1 MFGVQKKR
9 GFLRFAADLFLVAAV
24 LSAASAPSLFAD
36 GFYADYF
43 SLTAPGEPEIEL
55 TPCSASIASLTE
67 YAFSDEDAPFGAA
80 ALERCPAGGC
90 GVYDDI
96 DFSSLALSDS
106 LTILGQDYGYW
117 SAVQSSPIL
126 VAQSTSGLSAADQA
140 PRLGAVGSA
149 PQSTTTIA
157 PPLDAATLTP
167 SSGTIAPPAPTDS
180 NPNFFSQPVQ
190 TMKRFWEGTSAHY
203 TFIPKRGSSGLG
215 LHDFDFNMQFNFPC
229 KCLPHS
235 TKDGA
240 SGYWYLSPNF
250 GLQLWNMPDI
260 PVHAMTSQT
269 FDASLGFGFAP
280 QFTDD
285 FGGDIWVQVGV
296 ASAFKKVSK
305 SAFFIR
311 GRGLATIRINEQITA
326 LGGVT
331 YYGRNRFKLL
341 PSGGIHWVPNEK
353 NDWYIVFPNPR
364 LSHYIA
370 NMNETKWWGYLQG
383 DIGGGRWLTEDF
395 DGTYNVDYNDYRVG
409 LGLQFECPSGFKGE
423 FEVGG
428 AFGRQLYAHG
438 TAYYKPKSSVYLQA
452 GFAF

>member
-1 MFGVQKKR
+1 MSGVLKKR
-9 GFLRFAADLFLVAAV
+9 AFLRLAAALRLLAAALLVT
-24 LSAASAPSLFAD
+24 APCSLFAE
-36 GFYADYF
+36 GFYADHF
-43 SLTAPGEPEIEL
+43 RLTVPGEPEIEL
-55 TPCSASIASLTE
+55 SAVGAPIASFTE
-67 YAFSDEDAPFGAA
+67 YVTSAEDASAESGT
-80 ALERCPAGGC
+80 LEACSAGGC
-90 GVYDDI
+90 YDI
-96 DFSSLALSDS
+96 DFASLALSDS
-106 LTILGQDYGYW
+106 LVVLGQDYGYW
-117 SAVQSSPIL
+117 SAVQSSPIF
-126 VAQSTSGLSAADQA
+126 VAQSTAGLSAADQA
-140 PRLGAVGSA
+140 PTLGAVGSA

-157 PPLDAATLTP
+157 PPLDAGTLTP
-167 SSGTIAPPAPTDS
+167 SSGTLAPPAPTDS
-180 NPNFFSQPVQ
+180 RPDFFSQPVQ

-203 TFIPKRGSSGLG
+203 TFIPKRKNVGLG
-215 LHDFDFNMQFNFPC
+215 MHDFDFNMQFNFPC

-235 TKDGA
+235 SKDGA
-240 SGYWYLSPNF
+240 SGYWYFSPNF
-250 GLQLWNMPDI
+250 GLQLWDMPDL

-285 FGGDIWVQVGV
+285 FGGDIWVQAGV
-296 ASAFKKVSK
+296 ASSFKKVNGH
-305 SAFFIR
+305 AFFIR
-311 GRGLATIRINEQITA
+311 GRGLATLRINEYITA

-341 PSGGIHWVPNEK
+341 PTGGIHWVPNEK

-370 NMNETKWWGYLQG
+370 NMNETKWWAYLQG
-383 DIGGGRWLTEDF
+383 DIGGGRWLTKDF
-395 DGTYNVDYNDYRVG
+395 DGSYNVDYNDYRVG

-428 AFGRQLYAHG
+428 AFARQLYAHK

>member
-1 MFGVQKKR
+1 MFGVLKKR
-9 GFLRFAADLFLVAAV
+9 GFLRFAAAFSLTAAALFT
-24 LSAASAPSLFAD
+24 ASASVLFAD
-36 GFYADYF
+36 GFYSEQF
-43 SLTAPGEPEIEL
+43 SLTAPGDPPIEL
-55 TPCSASIASLTE
+55 AASSASIDSLTE
-67 YAFSDEDAPFGAA
+67 FVTSDEVSPFDV
-80 ALERCPAGGC
+80 ETSDRCAAGGC
-90 GVYDDI
+90 GVFDDI
-96 DFSSLALSDS
+96 DFASLALSDS
-106 LTILGQDYGYW
+106 LMILGQDYGYW
-117 SAVQSSPIL
+117 SAVQSSPIF
-126 VAQSTSGLSAADQA
+126 VAQTTSGLSAADQA
-140 PRLGAVGSA
+140 PTLGTVGSV

-167 SSGTIAPPAPTDS
+167 SSGTIAPPAPIDS
-180 NPNFFSQPVQ
+180 NPDFFSQPVQ

-203 TFIPKRGSSGLG
+203 TFIPKRGSVGLG

-229 KCLPHS
+229 RCLPHS

-240 SGYWYLSPNF
+240 SGYWYFSPNF
-250 GLQLWNMPDI
+250 GLQLWNMPDV
-260 PVHAMTSQT
+260 PVHAMPNQT
-269 FDASLGFGFAP
+269 FDASLGFGCAP

-285 FGGDIWVQVGV
+285 FGADLWIQLGV
-296 ASAFKKVSK
+296 ASSFKKIDK
-305 SAFFIR
+305 HAFFIR
-311 GRGLATIRINEQITA
+311 GRGLATVRINEYITA

-341 PSGGIHWVPNEK
+341 PSGGIRWVPNEK

-383 DIGGGRWLTEDF
+383 DIGGGRWLTKDY

-428 AFGRQLYAHG
+428 AFGRQLYAHKH
-438 TAYYKPKSSVYLQA
+438 AYYKPKSSVYLQA